1 MSKNEHTGEMRGI
14 AMEVYIE
21 TMRKLGIALIE
32 PVPWGT
38 HLSAIYVTINDLVDL
53 VVPYLT
59 MGLESNEY
67 CLWIVPESLP
77 RQQAYEILQKC
88 VPNFEQ
94 YQTSIEIHSCQNW
107 YMPNGVFDRTSA
119 CQSLMGKLDKAV
131 QHGYEGLRVCN
142 SLYWQNRRNW
152 KKMIDYLQVAETLT
166 KDAHVIALYTLALTD
181 CEMYQLLD
189 LISSKQI
196 ALIKCSEKWKHT
208 DKVLELNMLNN
219 VASMAAEIVHEVRNP
234 MSTVIAL
241 MQLLQ
246 SKRELSQYKQ
256 LFSTIVDELHRANG
270 IISEYLSMVSR
281 RESVLQ
287 KQNLNYLLQS
297 MLPLIQAEAHRD
309 KKEIRLQTEKIPD
322 IVCDPKEIRQV
333 ILNLVRNG
341 LEAMRNQGILD
352 IRTYSDADQVIL
364 EISDHGCGIPQQM
377 LNQLGQPFVT
387 TKEDGTGLGLYVS
400 YKILEKYNA
409 KVQVE
414 SSENGTTFRIAFPL
428 PHELTSSLT
437 E

>member
-1 MSKNEHTGEMRGI
+1 
-14 AMEVYIE
+14 
-21 TMRKLGIALIE
+21 
-32 PVPWGT
+32 
-38 HLSAIYVTINDLVDL
+38 
-53 VVPYLT
+53 
-59 MGLESNEY
+59 
-67 CLWIVPESLP
+67 
-77 RQQAYEILQKC
+77 
-88 VPNFEQ
+88 
-94 YQTSIEIHSCQNW
+94 
-107 YMPNGVFDRTSA
+107 
-119 CQSLMGKLDKAV
+119 
-131 QHGYEGLRVCN
+131 
-142 SLYWQNRRNW
+142 
-152 KKMIDYLQVAETLT
+152 
-166 KDAHVIALYTLALTD
+166 
-181 CEMYQLLD
+181 
-189 LISSKQI
+189 
-196 ALIKCSEKWKHT
+196 
-208 DKVLELNMLNN
+208 
-219 VASMAAEIVHEVRNP
+219 
-234 MSTVIAL
+234 
-241 MQLLQ
+241 
-246 SKRELSQYKQ
+246 
-256 LFSTIVDELHRANG
+256 
-270 IISEYLSMVSR
+270 MVSR